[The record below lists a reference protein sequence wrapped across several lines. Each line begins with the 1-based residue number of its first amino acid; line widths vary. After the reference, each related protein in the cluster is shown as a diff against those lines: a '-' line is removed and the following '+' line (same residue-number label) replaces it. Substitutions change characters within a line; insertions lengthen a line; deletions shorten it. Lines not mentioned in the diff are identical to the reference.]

1 VQAAD
6 ILARSPSPIGR
17 LGSVEEGAGTVAGSG
32 KALGDAGVSREACS
46 RAPGA
51 VLDVAVQ
58 KQAELQPTLH
68 QPTLHQ
74 PTLHQPTLHQ
84 PKLPS
89 TVTRSTRIAATSMTR
104 SCQGRWRERREQ
116 DRRHQ

>member
-68 QPTLHQ
+68 QPT
-74 PTLHQPTLHQ
+74 
-84 PKLPS
+84 
-89 TVTRSTRIAATSMTR
+89 VTRSTRIAATSMTR

>member
-74 PTLHQPTLHQ
+74 PTLHQP
-84 PKLPS
+84 KLPS